1 MITSQIDLNLPVY
14 LRKKLHPKPNLLRNT
29 QCYLIGHMQY
39 CNGEGWRDEFT
50 DFAESLSIKVYDPYH
65 KPFMHNTSEDEV
77 TREMLKHWM
86 ETEQYDLVVSWMKR
100 VRGDDL
106 RCCDKCDFFVAVI
119 KPTIASWGSGEE
131 ITTVIRE
138 KKPLFLVID
147 DPKGKRATPLW
158 LMGIMP
164 HKYIYNSL
172 EEVKEML
179 TAIDAGI
186 VKMSSDRWKLFRPEK
201 R

>member
-1 MITSQIDLNLPVY
+1 
-14 LRKKLHPKPNLLRNT
+14 
-29 QCYLIGHMQY
+29 MQY